1 MQASSEHPFPRPSP
15 EAVIDAT
22 GLMCPEPVFR
32 ARMALD
38 ALRPGQELELRADD
52 PLAGLDL
59 EVFCQRHG
67 HELRRLG
74 DLEGGIGVFRIRKR

>member
-1 MQASSEHPFPRPSP
+1 MQASSNRSSVQSP
-15 EAVIDAT
+15 PQAVIDAT

-32 ARMALD
+32 ARTALD
-38 ALRPGQELELRADD
+38 ALRSGQELELRADD

-67 HELRRLG
+67 HVLRRLD
-74 DLEGGIGVFRIRKR
+74 DLDSGVGVFRIRKR

>member
-1 MQASSEHPFPRPSP
+1 M
-15 EAVIDAT
+15 IDAV

-32 ARMALD
+32 ARRALD
-38 ALRPGQELELRADD
+38 ALRSGQELELRADD

-67 HELRRLG
+67 HSLRQIA
-74 DLEGGIGVFRIRKR
+74 DLEGGVRVFKIRKR